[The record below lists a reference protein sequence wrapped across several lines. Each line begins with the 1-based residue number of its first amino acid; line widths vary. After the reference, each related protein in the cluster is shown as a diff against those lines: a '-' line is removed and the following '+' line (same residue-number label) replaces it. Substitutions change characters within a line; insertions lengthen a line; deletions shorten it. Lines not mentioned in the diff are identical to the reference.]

1 MPKSYLDRKEAWAKK
16 MIEKGMH
23 NKTEKS
29 TERLPPGQH
38 TVDKL
43 PVLDLGIQPKIDK
56 DDWILKI
63 GGEVESEI
71 ELDWKGLMGF
81 NQVEEMSDFH
91 CVTTWS
97 KYDCKWGGIKMIE
110 LLDKV
115 RPSSSCLHV
124 LFISYDGY
132 TTNVPIEAV
141 FSKQSLL
148 ATSLDG
154 EPLPTLVIPHL
165 YAQNILKKFI
175 LPIIYT
181 TKIWM
186 EDRFIDKEVQGGG
199 TKFCYILRPF
209 LRY

>member
-16 MIEKGMH
+16 MIEKGVL
-23 NKTEKS
+23 NQTEKS

-43 PVLDLGIQPKIDK
+43 PVLDLGIQPRIDK
-56 DDWILKI
+56 NDWILKI

-71 ELDWKGLMGF
+71 ELDWKSLMEF
-81 NQVEEMSDFH
+81 NQVEEISDFH

-141 FSKQSLL
+141 F
-148 ATSLDG
+148 TSLVGMID
-154 EPLPTLVIPHL
+154 EVISPS
-165 YAQNILKKFI
+165 
-175 LPIIYT
+175 
-181 TKIWM
+181 
-186 EDRFIDKEVQGGG
+186 
-199 TKFCYILRPF
+199 
-209 LRY
+209 